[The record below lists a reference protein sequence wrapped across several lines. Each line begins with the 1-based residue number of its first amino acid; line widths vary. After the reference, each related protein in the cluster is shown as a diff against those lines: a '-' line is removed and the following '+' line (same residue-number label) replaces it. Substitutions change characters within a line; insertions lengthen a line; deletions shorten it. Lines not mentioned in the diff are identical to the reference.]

1 MYHSSPITDALI
13 RKVVATPDEAAL
25 FIDNQQITYRQ
36 LYNGTIA
43 IAEMLQ
49 QNGFTAHDRAVIA
62 AQPGPEFV
70 QIIYALIFLK
80 GQIAI
85 IDPEMGR
92 DNYNSKLQQF
102 NPGWAFVDS
111 RLLLLQEHPI
121 LRWLH
126 LRKSPTAP
134 YFPRTKGVKKVACG
148 YWMPLVQKAL
158 RLPKTAQNLP
168 EPSSL
173 LTNNKPDQNLENEFL
188 ITYTS
193 GTLSEPKGVVHTTGS
208 VASSVTLIANLLDPE
223 QENLMAGYLPQ
234 YVLIA
239 MAAGLKALIYDP
251 KKMDTLQKLRF
262 LGEKQI
268 TTVMGPPADF
278 LPLVEHCE
286 KTGEKLPESLRH
298 ILLGSAPVT
307 RGFLLRLISVCHDT
321 TRITCLYGMTEN
333 LVVAYTD
340 GRFKCHFECAGDL
353 LGTPAPGVQVKVEN
367 DELFIKSPQLFGRYF
382 HLNGRDEWHATGD
395 LGTVDESGRIILLGR
410 KKDMIIRRNQN
421 IYPALYE
428 STINRIPGV
437 TEAVLVGV
445 YDEKIADEKVILFV
459 EGAEN
464 LQESDLMKKLR
475 NGQYAIDAEALPDEI
490 IFRKLPR
497 SGRQHKVDK
506 QQLRLQVDE

>member
-13 RKVVATPDEAAL
+13 KKVVATPDETAI
-25 FIDNQQITYRQ
+25 FIDNQQITYRK
-36 LYNGTIA
+36 LYAGTIA
-43 IAEMLQ
+43 IAEMLLQ
-49 QNGFTAHDRAVIA
+49 KGFREGDRAVIA

-92 DNYNSKLQQF
+92 DNYQSKLKQF

-121 LRWLH
+121 LRWLY
-126 LRKSPTAP
+126 LRRSPTAP
-134 YFPRTKGVKKVACG
+134 YFPRTKGIKTVACG
-148 YWMPLVQKAL
+148 YWMPLVQKVL
-158 RLPKTAQNLP
+158 RLPKTVQNLP
-168 EPSSL
+168 DPVSL
-173 LTNNKPDQNLENEFL
+173 LTGDNAHQNLDNEFL

-208 VASSVTLIANLLDPE
+208 VASSVGLIAGLLDPQ
-223 QENLMAGYLPQ
+223 QEKLMAGYLPQ

-251 KKMDTLQKLRF
+251 KKMDAVGKLRF
-262 LGEKQI
+262 FAEKQI

-278 LPLVEHCE
+278 LPMVEHCE
-286 KTGEKLPESLRH
+286 KTGEKFPETLRH

-307 RGFLLRLISVCHDT
+307 RGFLSRIIAVCPDS
-321 TRITCLYGMTEN
+321 TRITCIYGMTEN
-333 LVVAYTD
+333 LVVAHTD
-340 GRFKCHFECAGDL
+340 GRFKRDFECAGDL
-353 LGTPAPGVQVKVEN
+353 LGTPAPGVSVKVEN
-367 DELFIKSPQLFGRYF
+367 DELFIKSQQLFGRYF
-382 HLNGRDEWHATGD
+382 HLPGRDEWHATGD
-395 LGTVDESGRIILLGR
+395 LGALDEAGRIILLGR
-410 KKDMIIRRNQN
+410 KKDMIIRRNLN

-437 TEAVLVGV
+437 DEAVLVGV

-459 EGAEN
+459 EGSED
-464 LQESDLMKKLR
+464 LQKNDLLKKLQK
-475 NGQYAIDAEALPDEI
+475 GQYAIDADALPDEI

-506 QQLRLQVDE
+506 NELRLTFGN